1 MLSKSLTE
9 GLLETSFPCIP
20 QGYNHETVTA
30 TEQSTLSLEDIKET
44 LKRCPEGTYEALAAF
59 RENQDPE
66 QIPVIVMGIIERHL
80 EVEQK
85 EVLRMGGDDVRL
97 YEDLG
102 VDSLTMLEIVMMTEQ
117 TLELS
122 LDNEELK
129 DLRTIGDVKVY
140 IDCKIKGEKPPS
152 RERTYRIEE
161 IASVMPHQDPFLF
174 LESATLNGEVA
185 TGTYNISGTE
195 GFMEGHFKNN
205 PVFPASIMIEALGQL
220 GVFYLLKGENTLFE
234 GPVRPDSI
242 FFTSCDGVRCRRI
255 CKPGEK
261 LELTIKPKQI
271 RHPMA
276 VFDGLIRV
284 GDEKAASAEEIKLTF
299 DYFPKLD
306 VTGGD
311 SVE

>member
-1 MLSKSLTE
+1 MT
-9 GLLETSFPCIP
+9 
-20 QGYNHETVTA
+20 TA
-30 TEQSTLSLEDIKET
+30 EQSTLSLEDIKET
-44 LKRCPEGTYEALAAF
+44 LKRCPEGTFDAVVAF
-59 RENQDPE
+59 REDQNPE
-66 QIPVIVMGIIERHL
+66 QVPVIVMGIIERHL
-80 EVEQK
+80 EAEQK
-85 EVLRMGGDDVRL
+85 EVLRSGGDEIRL

-140 IDCKIKGEKPPS
+140 IDCKIKGEEPPS
-152 RERTYRIEE
+152 REKTYRIEE
-161 IASVMPHQDPFLF
+161 IASVMPHQEPFLF
-174 LESATLNGEVA
+174 LESATLNGDVA
-185 TGTYNISGTE
+185 TGIYNISGTE

-220 GVFYLLKGENTLFE
+220 GVFYLLKGENPLFE
-234 GPVRPDSI
+234 GPIRPDSI
-242 FFTSCDGVRCRRI
+242 FFTSCDGVRCRRV

-284 GDEKAASAEEIKLTF
+284 GDQKAASAEEIKLTF

-311 SVE
+311 SAE

>member
-1 MLSKSLTE
+1 M
-9 GLLETSFPCIP
+9 
-20 QGYNHETVTA
+20 TA
-30 TEQSTLSLEDIKET
+30 TETSSLSLEDLKET
-44 LKRCPEGTYEALAAF
+44 LKRCPEGTYEALLTF
-59 RENQDPE
+59 RENKDIDQVP
-66 QIPVIVMGIIERHL
+66 IIVMGIIERHL
-80 EVEQK
+80 EPEQK
-85 EVLRMGGDDVRL
+85 EVLRAGGDEVRL

-102 VDSLTMLEIVMMTEQ
+102 VDSLTMLEVVMMTEQ

-129 DLRTIGDVKVY
+129 NLRTIGDVKVY

-152 RERTYRIEE
+152 REITYRIEE
-161 IASVMPHQDPFLF
+161 IATVMPQQDPFLF

-185 TGTYNISGTE
+185 TGIYNISGTE
-195 GFMEGHFKNN
+195 GFLEGHFKNN

-242 FFTSCDGVRCRRI
+242 FFTSCDGVRCRRV

-261 LELTIKPKQI
+261 LVLSIRPKQI
-271 RHPMA
+271 RHPIA

-299 DYFPKLD
+299 DYYPKLD

-311 SVE
+311 SAE

>member
-1 MLSKSLTE
+1 MS
-9 GLLETSFPCIP
+9 
-20 QGYNHETVTA
+20 A
-30 TEQSTLSLEDIKET
+30 TEQSIVHLEDLRET
-44 LKRCPEGTYEALAAF
+44 LKRCPEGTYEATIAF
-59 RENQDPE
+59 RENKDIE
-66 QIPVIVMGIIERHL
+66 QVPIIVMGIIERHL
-80 EVEQK
+80 ELEQK
-85 EVLRMGGDDVRL
+85 DVLNAGGDEIRL

-129 DLRTIGDVKVY
+129 ELRTIGDVKTY
-140 IDCKIKGEKPPS
+140 IDCKIKGVKPPS
-152 RERTYRIEE
+152 REKTYRIEE
-161 IASVMPHQDPFLF
+161 IATVMPQQDPFLF

-185 TGTYNISGTE
+185 TGIYNISGTE
-195 GFMEGHFKNN
+195 GFLEGHFKDN

-220 GVFYLLKGENTLFE
+220 GVFYLLKGENSLFE

-242 FFTSCDGVRCRRI
+242 FFTSCDGVRCRRV

-261 LELTIKPKQI
+261 LELSIRPKQI

-284 GDEKAASAEEIKLTF
+284 GDEKAATAEEIKLTF

-311 SVE
+311 SAE

>member
-1 MLSKSLTE
+1 MT
-9 GLLETSFPCIP
+9 
-20 QGYNHETVTA
+20 TA
-30 TEQSTLSLEDIKET
+30 EQSTLSLEDIKET
-44 LKRCPEGTYEALAAF
+44 LKRCPEGTFDAVVAF
-59 RENQDPE
+59 REDQNPE
-66 QIPVIVMGIIERHL
+66 QVPVIVMGIIERHL
-80 EVEQK
+80 EAEQK
-85 EVLRMGGDDVRL
+85 EVLRSGGDEIRL

-140 IDCKIKGEKPPS
+140 IDCKIKGEDPPS
-152 RERTYRIEE
+152 REKTYRIEE
-161 IASVMPHQDPFLF
+161 IASVMPHQEPFLF
-174 LESATLNGEVA
+174 LESATLNGDVA
-185 TGTYNISGTE
+185 TGIYNISGTE

-220 GVFYLLKGENTLFE
+220 GVFYLLKGENPLFE
-234 GPVRPDSI
+234 GPIRPDSI
-242 FFTSCDGVRCRRI
+242 FFTSCDGVRCRRV

-284 GDEKAASAEEIKLTF
+284 GDQKAASAEEIKLTF

-311 SVE
+311 SAE

>member
-1 MLSKSLTE
+1 
-9 GLLETSFPCIP
+9 LLETSFPCIP
-20 QGYNHETVTA
+20 QGYNHETVTTA
-30 TEQSTLSLEDIKET
+30 QQSTLSLEDIKET
-44 LKRCPEGTYEALAAF
+44 LKRCPEGTFDAVVAF
-59 RENQDPE
+59 REDQNPE
-66 QIPVIVMGIIERHL
+66 QVPVIVMGIIERHL
-80 EVEQK
+80 EAEQK
-85 EVLRMGGDDVRL
+85 EVLRSGGDEIRL

-140 IDCKIKGEKPPS
+140 IDCKIKGEEPPS
-152 RERTYRIEE
+152 REKTYRIEE

-174 LESATLNGEVA
+174 LESATLNGDVA
-185 TGTYNISGTE
+185 TGIYNISGTE

-220 GVFYLLKGENTLFE
+220 GVFYLLKGENPLFE
-234 GPVRPDSI
+234 GPIRPDSI
-242 FFTSCDGVRCRRI
+242 FFTSCDGVRCRRV

-284 GDEKAASAEEIKLTF
+284 GDQKAASAEEIKLTF

-311 SVE
+311 SAE

>member
-1 MLSKSLTE
+1 MSS
-9 GLLETSFPCIP
+9 
-20 QGYNHETVTA
+20 V
-30 TEQSTLSLEDIKET
+30 EQPPLSLEDLKET
-44 LKRCPEGTYEALAAF
+44 LKRCPEGTFEALVAF
-59 RENQDPE
+59 RENKDIDQ
-66 QIPVIVMGIIERHL
+66 VATIVMGIIERHL
-80 EVEQK
+80 EPDQK
-85 EVLRMGGDDVRL
+85 EILQKGGDEIRL

-102 VDSLTMLEIVMMTEQ
+102 IDSLTMLEVVMMTEQ

-152 RERTYRIEE
+152 REKTYRVEE
-161 IASVMPHQDPFLF
+161 IATVMPQQDPFLF

-185 TGTYNISGTE
+185 TGIYNISGSE
-195 GFMEGHFKNN
+195 GFLEGHFKNN

-220 GVFYLLKGENTLFE
+220 GVFYLLKGENALFE
-234 GPVRPDSI
+234 GPIRPDSI
-242 FFTSCDGVRCRRI
+242 FFTSCDGVRCRRV

-261 LELTIKPKQI
+261 LELSIRPKQI
-271 RHPMA
+271 RHPIA

-311 SVE
+311 SAE